1 MSENFTF
8 EPRKFFEE
16 RTLTHF
22 SNEVRVST
30 SLLVLFIVNGS
41 ATLQVYE
48 HVYEL
53 NQYDIAI
60 VGPEEIY
67 TLTQYSRNLCI
78 LTYELYQNFLE
89 QLCPEIKNMYIKK
102 HVINAQT
109 EQVLH
114 TQFCTTISKMIYPS
128 LKKEAHATLE
138 INIAYASLL
147 SLIVH
152 HCAEDLEDT
161 TNNETYVQQRIHKIL
176 EFINAH
182 YYEKIS
188 LGTLA
193 DYLGIHPQYLSTFFK
208 KYLHMNF
215 VDYLNMV
222 RCGKAFAMLS
232 NPSLSIT
239 DVSLNCGFAS
249 YKTFVAVF
257 KKIYDMTPS
266 QYRKNLAADAFFNS
280 EQMSGTNVYDYFTKF
295 YHQNQEERAKS
306 SVMDRHMNLYFD
318 TVLLPEHLKENQ
330 RNQIFSVGRASAL
343 LRQDLRDQ
351 IMEAKKELKFNAL
364 RIRDIFSD
372 DLYVYNEDEDKNP
385 IYNWQLLSHIFDFL
399 LSLGIHPYPVIGYM
413 PKRMAAKKQYA
424 GWYYQP
430 NVSFPKSL
438 KKWSRFVEA
447 FAKHMIARYGVNEV
461 RQWYFDF
468 WTAPNL
474 KVPNGYWQEDME
486 SFLLFYRVTYI
497 SLKNADEQLRIGTP
511 DSSLPSGANWYEY
524 FFEYCRKYDISP
536 DYVCVHLYNSDDS
549 FDFGKSVFAASLI
562 NRELVL
568 LKYEKDTILY
578 NLKKMKTL
586 LENQNMSHL
595 PILISDWNNTY
606 FSRDLT
612 RDTCFNAAYVCY
624 VTLQLMDYVK
634 IASYRSLSD
643 IHEDFYPSEQL
654 FMGGPGIMDMNGLK
668 KSVYYAFLLLDKLG
682 DEVIEKGHT
691 YIMTRSEKG
700 YQVLLFNFVTYES
713 LFNVNDTSV
722 ISYEQRYD
730 AYSGADT
737 LIVHLFIKLA
747 SGDYRLKKTEV
758 NRDSGSVYD
767 FWQRMGSP
775 QTTDTQMLR
784 YMNNKS
790 MPAMAVSHVTVE
802 DSLIF
807 DIEIPPH
814 GVTLLEFEQ
823 IF

>member
-1 MSENFTF
+1 
-8 EPRKFFEE
+8 
-16 RTLTHF
+16 
-22 SNEVRVST
+22 
-30 SLLVLFIVNGS
+30 
-41 ATLQVYE
+41 
-48 HVYEL
+48 
-53 NQYDIAI
+53 
-60 VGPEEIY
+60 
-67 TLTQYSRNLCI
+67 
-78 LTYELYQNFLE
+78 
-89 QLCPEIKNMYIKK
+89 
-102 HVINAQT
+102 
-109 EQVLH
+109 
-114 TQFCTTISKMIYPS
+114 
-128 LKKEAHATLE
+128 
-138 INIAYASLL
+138 
-147 SLIVH
+147 
-152 HCAEDLEDT
+152 
-161 TNNETYVQQRIHKIL
+161 
-176 EFINAH
+176 
-182 YYEKIS
+182 
-188 LGTLA
+188 
-193 DYLGIHPQYLSTFFK
+193 
-208 KYLHMNF
+208 
-215 VDYLNMV
+215 
-222 RCGKAFAMLS
+222 
-232 NPSLSIT
+232 
-239 DVSLNCGFAS
+239 
-249 YKTFVAVF
+249 
-257 KKIYDMTPS
+257 
-266 QYRKNLAADAFFNS
+266 
-280 EQMSGTNVYDYFTKF
+280 
-295 YHQNQEERAKS
+295 
-306 SVMDRHMNLYFD
+306 
-318 TVLLPEHLKENQ
+318 
-330 RNQIFSVGRASAL
+330 
-343 LRQDLRDQ
+343 
-351 IMEAKKELKFNAL
+351 
-364 RIRDIFSD
+364 
-372 DLYVYNEDEDKNP
+372 
-385 IYNWQLLSHIFDFL
+385 
-399 LSLGIHPYPVIGYM
+399 
-413 PKRMAAKKQYA
+413 
-424 GWYYQP
+424 
-430 NVSFPKSL
+430 
-438 KKWSRFVEA
+438 
-447 FAKHMIARYGVNEV
+447 
-461 RQWYFDF
+461 
-468 WTAPNL
+468 
-474 KVPNGYWQEDME
+474 
-486 SFLLFYRVTYI
+486 
-497 SLKNADEQLRIGTP
+497 
-511 DSSLPSGANWYEY
+511 
-524 FFEYCRKYDISP
+524 
-536 DYVCVHLYNSDDS
+536 
-549 FDFGKSVFAASLI
+549 
-562 NRELVL
+562 
-568 LKYEKDTILY
+568 
-578 NLKKMKTL
+578 MKTL

>member
-8 EPRKFFEE
+8 ESQKFFKE

-22 SNEVRVST
+22 SNEIRVGT
-30 SLLVLFIVNGS
+30 SMLVLFIVNGS

-53 NQYDIAI
+53 NQYDIAVI
-60 VGPEEIY
+60 APEEIY
-67 TLTQYSRNLCI
+67 ALTRYSGNLCI
-78 LTYELYQNFLE
+78 LTFEIRTNYLAQF
-89 QLCPEIKNMYIKK
+89 CPEIKEMRLRK
-102 HVINAQT
+102 HIIPEKLEET
-109 EQVLH
+109 LH
-114 TQFCTTISKMIYPS
+114 TQICTSISEIIYPS
-128 LKKEAHATLE
+128 LKKDDHAPLK
-138 INIAYASLL
+138 INIAYATLL
-147 SLIVH
+147 SVIV
-152 HCAEDLEDT
+152 CECMEMQRKDVGT
-161 TNNETYVQQRIHKIL
+161 ETYVQQRILRIF
-176 EFINAH
+176 EYINVH
-182 YYEKIS
+182 YHEKIT

-222 RCGKAFAMLS
+222 RCGKAISMLS
-232 NPSLSIT
+232 NPKLSIT

-257 KKIYDMTPS
+257 KKINDMTPS
-266 QYRKNLAADAFFNS
+266 QFRKNIAADELLKEHTS
-280 EQMSGTNVYDYFTKF
+280 TVSNVYDYFTKF
-295 YHQNQEERAKS
+295 YYQKHEEHAETKH
-306 SVMDRHMNLYFD
+306 MDRHMNLYFD
-318 TVLLPEHLKENQ
+318 TVNLSDEFKTNN

-385 IYNWQLLSHIFDFL
+385 IYNWQSLDHIFDFL

-447 FAKHMIARYGVNEV
+447 FARHMIARYGVHEV
-461 RQWYFDF
+461 RSWYFDF

-486 SFLLFYRVTYI
+486 SFLLLYRVTYI

-511 DSSLPSGANWYEY
+511 DFSLPSGANWYEY
-524 FFEYCRKYDISP
+524 FFEYCIKYDISP

-549 FDFGKSVFAASLI
+549 FDFGKSVFAASL
-562 NRELVL
+562 NKDLVL
-568 LKYEKDTILY
+568 LKYEKDAILY
-578 NLKKMKTL
+578 NLKKMKIL
-586 LENQNMSHL
+586 LEKHHRQDL

-624 VTLQLMDYVK
+624 ITLQLMDYVK

-722 ISYEQRYD
+722 FSYEQRYD
-730 AYSGADT
+730 AYSNADT
-737 LIVHLFIKLA
+737 LIVHLFLKLA
-747 SGDYRLKKTEV
+747 SGDYRLQKTEV

-790 MPAMAVSHVTVE
+790 MPALAVSHVTVE